1 MIKVT
6 SVKKMFG
13 ENVTA
18 VEDLSFQI
26 NKGEIVGFVGQNGA
40 GKTTTIK
47 MLTGIL
53 NSTSGEIYINGYNI
67 EKETLKAK
75 QSIGYIADNPDIYLQ
90 TTGIEFINLLTNN
103 FII

>member
-26 NKGEIVGFVGQNGA
+26 NKGEIVGFVGQNS
-40 GKTTTIK
+40 
-47 MLTGIL
+47 LPIL
-53 NSTSGEIYINGYNI
+53 LPSHYFTESLI
-67 EKETLKAK
+67 
-75 QSIGYIADNPDIYLQ
+75 
-90 TTGIEFINLLTNN
+90 
-103 FII
+103 

>member
-53 NSTSGEIYINGYNI
+53 DRKSVV
-67 EKETLKAK
+67 
-75 QSIGYIADNPDIYLQ
+75 
-90 TTGIEFINLLTNN
+90 
-103 FII
+103 